1 MNYQEA
7 ISSSRKQ
14 VLKDALPLH
23 ASISFKYHSEVSYE
37 ADPKQVDKHHLLGY
51 KCGSMLRITFEEKD
65 NCCEAGRQDYSR
77 KNWT

>member
-7 ISSSRKQ
+7 ISDSREQ
-14 VLKDALPLH
+14 VLKGALILH
-23 ASISFKYHSEVSYE
+23 ADILSINYGEVSYE

-51 KCGSMLRITFEEKD
+51 KCGSLIRITFEEKD

-77 KNWT
+77 KN